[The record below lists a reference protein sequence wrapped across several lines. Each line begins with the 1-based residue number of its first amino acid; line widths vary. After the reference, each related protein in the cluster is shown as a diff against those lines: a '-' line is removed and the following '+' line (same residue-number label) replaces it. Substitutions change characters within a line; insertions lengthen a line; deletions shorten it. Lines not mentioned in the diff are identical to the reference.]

1 MNGTD
6 WVRTRNFRRDREVHY
21 PIELRSQRVQ
31 VQSGA
36 RRMEADLCRLCD
48 QESINLC
55 PACRQLAGGGLVI
68 LLRMDR
74 FE

>member
-1 MNGTD
+1 
-6 WVRTRNFRRDREVHY
+6 
-21 PIELRSQRVQ
+21 
-31 VQSGA
+31 
-36 RRMEADLCRLCD
+36 MEADLCRLCD

-55 PACRQLAGGGLVI
+55 PACRQLAGGRLVI